1 MRLGG
6 QVCKLAEG
14 SLAREVYG
22 NAEITERH
30 RHRYEVNNTLL
41 ASSKPRACGSPG
53 ARRAPTCAR

>member
-41 ASSKPRACGSPG
+41 SQLEAQGLSPG
-53 ARRAPTCAR
+53 ARRAPTCAK